1 MHFLLIILKMFF
13 DLLSMT
19 VALQSS
25 GKIYVCLTNNW
36 KRLQKGQNE

>member
-25 GKIYVCLTNNW
+25 GIFFVFFIKQLETFAE
-36 KRLQKGQNE
+36 RSE